1 MLARVNSPVQ
11 WQPGTRPPTFAPTT
25 KTHVTD
31 RFGDQQPIDARSG
44 VEAGHARVET
54 SSLTGFR
61 GYSPRLQERLRT
73 SGSVLVC
80 NHVRSSSVAI
90 LRRARRTEHSIVFL
104 VPPSERA
111 SSV

>member
-11 WQPGTRPPTFAPTT
+11 WQPATRPPTFAPIT

-80 NHVRSSSVAI
+80 NHVRSIRSRSCGGRAGLNTRSSFSF
-90 LRRARRTEHSIVFL
+90 RRAN
-104 VPPSERA
+104 
-111 SSV
+111 